1 MHLTADTIASLYDF
15 AKNFIFWVGKREV
28 ETWSQIMHEQ

>member
-15 AKNFIFWVGKREV
+15 ANFFIFWVGKREV
-28 ETWSQIMHEQ
+28 ET